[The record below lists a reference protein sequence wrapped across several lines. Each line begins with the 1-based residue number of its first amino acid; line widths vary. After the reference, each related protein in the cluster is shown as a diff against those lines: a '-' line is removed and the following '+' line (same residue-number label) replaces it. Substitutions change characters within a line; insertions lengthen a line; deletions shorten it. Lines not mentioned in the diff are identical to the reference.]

1 MVTTASPDTYHR
13 VIEYGLRKTSL
24 RFDRL
29 LLQAFMAGV
38 YIGLAGQA
46 CNMFAGGVPT
56 DPADPRSV
64 AKSIQKFLYASIFP
78 TAFIAIIFTGAELF
92 TGNTMTMLICLIE
105 RRITFLH
112 LAINWIG
119 SFVGNWL
126 GALFAAYFLSYLP
139 GGYDQEPVYSYMC
152 YVQHVKVSY
161 GWGQCFLRGI
171 GCNVLVCLA
180 VWNVTA
186 CEDAASKILALWFPI
201 VSFCVAGYEH
211 IIANFYTLQLTLMM
225 GCPESVG
232 TVVVDNFIPTF
243 LGNMVGGCVLIGAVY
258 WYNFYPIEE
267 VGYKQ
272 ASVGPVLGADGEHE
286 FPISRVHS
294 RASVS
299 PSILGLGGK
308 QTTAFGGAPPQGQWA
323 NYDHARTHS
332 ESMSNVGSAAGG
344 VPAAAPFHT
353 SVFPKP
359 RSEHGEEQQQQPPQ
373 P

>member
-38 YIGLAGQA
+38 YIGLAGQG
-46 CNMFAGGVPT
+46 CNMFAGGMYT
-56 DPADPRSV
+56 DVSDPRAIS
-64 AKSIQKFLYASIFP
+64 KSMQKFLYASIFP

-92 TGNTMTMLICLIE
+92 TGNTMTMLICLFE
-105 RRITFLH
+105 RRITIWH
-112 LAINWIG
+112 LLINWVG
-119 SFVGNWL
+119 SFLGNWL
-126 GALFAAYFLSYLP
+126 GALFSAYFLSYLP
-139 GGYDQEPVYSYMC
+139 GGYEQEPMYGYMC

-186 CEDAASKILALWFPI
+186 CDDPASKILALWFPI
-201 VSFCVAGYEH
+201 VTFCVAGYEH

-225 GCPESVG
+225 GCPETVG
-232 TVVVDNFIPTF
+232 TVVVQNFIPTF

-267 VGYKQ
+267 VGYKRETQ
-272 ASVGPVLGADGEHE
+272 VHVTEAENE
-286 FPISRVHS
+286 FAISRVHS

-299 PSILGLGGK
+299 PSILGLGAK
-308 QTTAFGGAPPQGQWA
+308 QNTAFGGAPPQGQWTS
-323 NYDHARTHS
+323 YDHARTHS
-332 ESMSNVGSAAGG
+332 ESMSNVGSVAGG
-344 VPAAAPFHT
+344 GGSGAPFHT

-359 RSEHGEEQQQQPPQ
+359 RSENGEEQHPQQ
-373 P
+373 

>member
-38 YIGLAGQA
+38 YIGLAGQG
-46 CNMFAGGVPT
+46 CNMFAGGMHT
-56 DPADPRSV
+56 DISDPRAIS
-64 AKSIQKFLYASIFP
+64 KSMQKFLYASIFP

-92 TGNTMTMLICLIE
+92 TGNTMTMLICLFE
-105 RRITFLH
+105 RRITIWH
-112 LAINWIG
+112 LIINWVG

-126 GALFAAYFLSYLP
+126 GALFSAYFLSYLP
-139 GGYDQEPVYSYMC
+139 GGYEQEPIYSYMC

-161 GWGQCFLRGI
+161 GWGECFLRGI

-186 CEDAASKILALWFPI
+186 CDDPASKILALWFPI
-201 VSFCVAGYEH
+201 VTFCVAGYEH

-225 GCPESVG
+225 GCPATVG
-232 TVVVDNFIPTF
+232 TVIMQNFVPTF

-267 VGYKQ
+267 VGYKRET
-272 ASVGPVLGADGEHE
+272 PVHVTEADNE
-286 FPISRVHS
+286 FAISRVHS

-299 PSILGLGGK
+299 PSILGLGAK
-308 QTTAFGGAPPQGQWA
+308 QNTAFGGAPPQGQWA

-332 ESMSNVGSAAGG
+332 ESMSNVGSVTGG
-344 VPAAAPFHT
+344 GGSAAPFHT

-359 RSEHGEEQQQQPPQ
+359 RNENGEEQQHPQQ
-373 P
+373 

>member
-1 MVTTASPDTYHR
+1 MVGTASPDTYHR

-29 LLQAFMAGV
+29 LLQSFMAGV

-46 CNMFAGGVPT
+46 CNLFAGGTPT
-56 DPADPRSV
+56 DSTDTRSV
-64 AKSIQKFLYASIFP
+64 SKSVQKFMYASIFP

-112 LAINWIG
+112 LLINWVG
-119 SFVGNWL
+119 SLFGNWV

-139 GGYDQEPVYSYMC
+139 GGYDQEPYFSYMC
-152 YVQHVKVSY
+152 YTQHIKVSY
-161 GWGQCFLRGI
+161 GWGACFLRGI

-180 VWNVTA
+180 VWNVTG
-186 CEDAASKILALWFPI
+186 CDDPASKILSLWFPI
-201 VSFCVAGYEH
+201 VTFCCAGYEH
-211 IIANFYTLQLTLMM
+211 IIANFYTLQLTLMI
-225 GCPESVG
+225 GCPASIG
-232 TVVVDNFIPTF
+232 TVIVQNFIPTF

-258 WYNFYPIEE
+258 WYNFYPIED
-267 VGYKQ
+267 VGYKN
-272 ASVGPVLGADGEHE
+272 ASVHPTDADAD
-286 FPISRVHS
+286 FPISRVQS

-299 PSILGLGGK
+299 PSILGLGAK
-308 QTTAFGGAPPQGQWA
+308 PQTAFGGEAPQSQWT
-323 NYDHARTHS
+323 NFDHARTHS
-332 ESMSNVGSAAGG
+332 ESMSNIGSAAGG
-344 VPAAAPFHT
+344 QGGGGGAPFRT

-359 RSEHGEEQQQQPPQ
+359 RSEHGDEVPAPAQPQ